1 MLSFA
6 EVSPGGAGQVIPA
19 RAQTSALATTRL
31 HSHFWILPRFDS
43 DFIALR
49 LNEFGGRVAVLSPL
63 AVLLS
68 PTLAIRFIC
77 IDFFVRIADAKRLML
92 QE

>member
-1 MLSFA
+1 M
-6 EVSPGGAGQVIPA
+6 P
-19 RAQTSALATTRL
+19 TTQP

-49 LNEFGGRVAVLSPL
+49 LNEFGGHVAVLSPL

-68 PTLAIRFIC
+68 PTLAIRFIY